1 MHFFLKEVRGD
12 QRVRWSF
19 QCSEIKFFQRPN
31 PGLFSFLKIS
41 PGFLSL
47 AVKGLNGYRVKPQS
61 TISLEGGS
69 VKQLTAHTVIRVA
82 EDRIIEKYR

>member
-1 MHFFLKEVRGD
+1 MVF
-12 QRVRWSF
+12 
-19 QCSEIKFFQRPN
+19 SEIKFLQRPN

-61 TISLEGGS
+61 TISSEGGS
-69 VKQLTAHTVIRVA
+69 VSQLTAHAVIRVT
-82 EDRIIEKYR
+82 EDRIIEK

>member
-1 MHFFLKEVRGD
+1 M
-12 QRVRWSF
+12 
-19 QCSEIKFFQRPN
+19 
-31 PGLFSFLKIS
+31 KIS